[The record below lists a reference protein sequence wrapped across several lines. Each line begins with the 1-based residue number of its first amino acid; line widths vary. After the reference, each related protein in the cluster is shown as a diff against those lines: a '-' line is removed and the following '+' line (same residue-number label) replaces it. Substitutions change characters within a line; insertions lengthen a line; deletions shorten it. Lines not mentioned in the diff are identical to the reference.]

1 MDRASALAVAC
12 DAILAVGST
21 LSVYP
26 AAYVPLEAKQTGA
39 RYVIVNQ
46 GPTEQDHLA
55 DVRVEGAAGQL
66 LPAIVERLA

>member
-1 MDRASALAVAC
+1 M
-12 DAILAVGST
+12 IAVGST

-26 AAYVPLEAKQTGA
+26 AAHVPLDAKEAGA

-55 DVRVEGAAGQL
+55 DVRLEGAAGTL
-66 LPAIVERLA
+66 LPELFGPLLT